1 VDARHA
7 QGVLVGDHGTVVIHS
22 SPRRRPRHPG
32 QPEARRVF
40 ISHTA
45 ELRELPEPRSFV
57 AAVEAAITRAGDVVV
72 DMAYFTAH
80 DAPPAQLDREVV
92 AGADV
97 YVLLAGFRYGTPV
110 RDRPELSYT
119 EHEFETAGELGIPR
133 LVFLL
138 SEQASGPAGL
148 FRDPQYG
155 ARQEGFRQR
164 LRDSGVTTT
173 DVLSPDHTETL
184 VYDALTKLPRAE
196 STLAPIGRVW
206 GIPARPARFTG
217 RVDQL
222 AELRAA
228 LTGDKPAVVQA
239 VHGMGG
245 VGKTTVALEYAHHN
259 AADYDIAWWIPAE
272 TPALIPDRLAALAQ
286 ALDLA
291 STTDSPA
298 SAVARLLG
306 ALWGQGRWL
315 LVFDNAED
323 PAALTPFLPGGGG
336 HVLITSRNPH
346 WDALAAPVEVGEFT
360 RTESVTLIRSRLPDL
375 SDAEAGQVAQAV
387 GDLPLAVDQAAA
399 LLLDTGWTIPA
410 YLDLLEHSAQRLLDR
425 RDQACGY
432 PLSVAASWQVAFDQL
447 ADTDPAAVQ
456 LVTLAAWLAPEPIP
470 LTVFTDHAT
479 LLPQPLASAA
489 ADPLAWAQILTVLR
503 RRAVARVSPDS
514 LLLHRIPAA
523 LLRAH
528 SPATAPDNEWAT
540 LAVQVLQAAVPANPW
555 NEPATWPVWQALLA
569 HVLTATDT
577 TRAPD
582 TVEDGD
588 VDWLLDRMASYL
600 HTRGEPRA
608 ALPHCQRAHSRYL
621 ARLGV
626 DHPVTLNSANN
637 LAIFMRAL
645 GQHEQARDLDQ
656 DTLERKRRV
665 LGDDHPDTLGAANN
679 LANDLRNLGQ
689 HEQAR
694 DLNQDTL
701 ERKRRVLGDDH
712 PSTLTSANNLALGL
726 WALGQ
731 HEQARDLN
739 QDTLERSRRVL
750 GDDHPDTLISANG
763 LAIDL
768 RALGQH
774 EQARDLDL
782 DTLERSRRVL
792 GDDHPD
798 TLGSANGLANDLRA
812 LGQHEQ
818 ARDLDQDTLERRRRV
833 LGNDHPYTLTSA
845 SNLAN
850 DLRALGQHEQAR
862 ELDDEVE
869 RRRGS
874 R

>member
-1 VDARHA
+1 MDARYA
-7 QGVLVGDHGTVVIHS
+7 PSVLIGDHGTVP
-22 SPRRRPRHPG
+22 SPRRRARHPG
-32 QPEARRVF
+32 EHEPRRVF

-45 ELRELPEPRSFV
+45 ELRALPEPRSFV

-80 DAPPAQLDREVV
+80 DAPPAHLDREVV

-164 LRDSGVTTT
+164 LRDSGVTTS
-173 DVLSPDHTETL
+173 DVLSPDHAETL

-196 STLAPIGRVW
+196 STLAPVGRVW
-206 GIPARPARFTG
+206 GIPARPVRFTG

-222 AELRAA
+222 AQLRAA

-245 VGKTTVALEYAHHN
+245 VGKSTLALEYAHHH
-259 AADYDIAWWIPAE
+259 AGDYDIAWWIPAE

-291 STTDSPA
+291 SATDSPA

-306 ALWGQGRWL
+306 ALRGQGRWL

-323 PAALTPFLPGGGG
+323 PAALAPFLPGGGG
-336 HVLITSRNPH
+336 HVVITSRNPH
-346 WDALAAPVEVGEFT
+346 WDALAAPVAIGEFT
-360 RTESVTLIRSRLPDL
+360 RTESVTLIRSRLPHL
-375 SDAEAGQVAQAV
+375 SDAEAEQVAQGV

-399 LLLDTGWTIPA
+399 LLLDMGWTVPA
-410 YLDLLEHSAQRLLDR
+410 YLDLLQHSTQRLLDR
-425 RDQACGY
+425 RDQAGGY
-432 PLSVAASWQVAFDQL
+432 PVSVAASWQVAFDQL

-470 LTVFTDHAT
+470 LTVFTDHAA
-479 LLPQPLASAA
+479 LLPQPLASVA
-489 ADPLAWAQILTVLR
+489 ADPLAWAQVLTVLR
-503 RRAVARVSPDS
+503 RRAVVRVGPDS

-528 SPATAPDNEWAT
+528 SPATAPDNGWAA
-540 LAVQVLQAAVPANPW
+540 LAARVLRSAVPADPW
-555 NEPATWPVWQALLA
+555 NEPATWPVWQAFLA
-569 HVLTATDT
+569 HVLTATDI

-582 TVEDGD
+582 TVEDDD
-588 VDWLLDRMASYL
+588 VDWLLDRMATYL

-608 ALPHCQRAHSRYL
+608 ALPHSQRAHNRRL

-626 DHPVTLNSANN
+626 DHPDTLAAAGN
-637 LAIFMRAL
+637 LALGLQAL
-645 GQHEQARDLDQ
+645 GQVEQARDLDQ
-656 DTLERKRRV
+656 DTLERCRRV
-665 LGDDHPDTLGAANN
+665 FGDDDPY
-679 LANDLRNLGQ
+679 
-689 HEQAR
+689 
-694 DLNQDTL
+694 
-701 ERKRRVLGDDH
+701 
-712 PSTLTSANNLALGL
+712 TLTSASN
-726 WALGQ
+726 
-731 HEQARDLN
+731 
-739 QDTLERSRRVL
+739 
-750 GDDHPDTLISANG
+750 

-768 RALGQH
+768 RALGQD
-774 EQARDLDL
+774 EQARDLDQDTL
-782 DTLERSRRVL
+782 DRRRRVFGDDHPGTLTSANNLAVALYALGQHGQARDLDQDTLERRRRIL

-798 TLGSANGLANDLRA
+798 ALASANNFAVDLRA
-812 LGQHEQ
+812 LGQDEQARELDQDTLERCRRVFGDDHPYTLTSASNLAIDLRTLGQHEQ

-833 LGNDHPYTLTSA
+833 LGDDHPDTLASA
-845 SNLAN
+845 NNLAL

-862 ELDDEVE
+862 ELDEEIE
-869 RRRGS
+869 RRRAS

>member
-1 VDARHA
+1 
-7 QGVLVGDHGTVVIHS
+7 
-22 SPRRRPRHPG
+22 
-32 QPEARRVF
+32 VF

-45 ELRELPEPRSFV
+45 ELRALPEPRSFV

-80 DAPPAQLDREVV
+80 AAPPAQLDREVV

-164 LRDSGVTTT
+164 LRDSGITTS
-173 DVLSPDHTETL
+173 DVHSPDHTETL

-196 STLAPIGRVW
+196 STLAPVGRVW

-217 RVDQL
+217 RDDQL
-222 AELRAA
+222 AQLRAA

-245 VGKTTVALEYAHHN
+245 VGKSTLALEYAHHH

-272 TPALIPDRLAALAQ
+272 QPALIPDRLAALAQ

-291 STTDSPA
+291 SATDSPA

-306 ALWGQGRWL
+306 ALRGQGRWL

-323 PAALTPFLPGGGG
+323 PAALAPFLPGGGG

-346 WDALAAPVEVGEFT
+346 WDALAAPVAIGEFT
-360 RTESVTLIRSRLPDL
+360 RAESVTLIRSRLPNL
-375 SDAEAGQVAQAV
+375 SDAEAEQVAQAV

-399 LLLDTGWTIPA
+399 LLLDTGWTVPA
-410 YLDLLEHSAQRLLDR
+410 YLDLLQHSARRLLDR
-425 RDQACGY
+425 RDQAGGY
-432 PLSVAASWQVAFDQL
+432 PVSVAASWRVAFDQL

-470 LTVFTDHAT
+470 LTVFTDQAA
-479 LLPQPLASAA
+479 LLPPPLASAA
-489 ADPLAWAQILTVLR
+489 ADPLRWAQVLTVLR
-503 RRAVARVSPDS
+503 RRAVARVGPDS

-523 LLRAH
+523 LLRTT
-528 SPATAPDNEWAT
+528 SPAVAPDSGWAA
-540 LAVQVLQAAVPANPW
+540 LAVNVLRAAVPAEPW

-569 HVLTATDT
+569 HVLTATDI
-577 TRAPD
+577 TRAPH
-582 TVEDGD
+582 TVADGD

-600 HTRGEPRA
+600 YTRGEPRA
-608 ALPHCQRAHSRYL
+608 ALPHIERAHSRRL

-626 DHPVTLNSANN
+626 DHPS
-637 LAIFMRAL
+637 
-645 GQHEQARDLDQ
+645 
-656 DTLERKRRV
+656 
-665 LGDDHPDTLGAANN
+665 
-679 LANDLRNLGQ
+679 
-689 HEQAR
+689 
-694 DLNQDTL
+694 
-701 ERKRRVLGDDH
+701 
-712 PSTLTSANNLALGL
+712 
-726 WALGQ
+726 
-731 HEQARDLN
+731 
-739 QDTLERSRRVL
+739 
-750 GDDHPDTLISANG
+750 
-763 LAIDL
+763 
-768 RALGQH
+768 
-774 EQARDLDL
+774 
-782 DTLERSRRVL
+782 
-792 GDDHPD
+792 
-798 TLGSANGLANDLRA
+798 TLGSATNLAIALRA

-818 ARDLDQDTLERRRRV
+818 ARDLDQDTLERSRRTFGVDHPDTLSSANGLANDLQDLGQHEQARNLNQDTLERKQRV
-833 LGNDHPYTLTSA
+833 LGDDHPHTLISA

-850 DLRALGQHEQAR
+850 DLYALGQHEQARDLHQDTLERRRRTLGDDHPDTLASANNLAIVLRALGQHEQARDLDQDTLDRRRRVLGDDHPDTLASANNLAIDLSALGQHEQARNLNQDTLDRKRRVLGDNHPDTLDSANNLAIDLRALGQHEQAR
-862 ELDDEVE
+862 ELDEEVA
-869 RRRGS
+869 RRRAT

>member
-1 VDARHA
+1 
-7 QGVLVGDHGTVVIHS
+7 
-22 SPRRRPRHPG
+22 
-32 QPEARRVF
+32 VF

-45 ELRELPEPRSFV
+45 ELRSLPEPRSFV
-57 AAVEAAITRAGDVVV
+57 AAVEAAITRAGDLVV

-80 DAPPAQLDREVV
+80 AAPPAHLDREVV

-164 LRDSGVTTT
+164 LRDSGVTTS

-196 STLAPIGRVW
+196 STLAPVGRVW

-228 LTGDKPAVVQA
+228 LTGDTPAVVQA

-245 VGKTTVALEYAHHN
+245 VGKTTLALEYAHHH
-259 AADYDIAWWIPAE
+259 AGDYDIAWWIPAE
-272 TPALIPDRLAALAQ
+272 TPDLIPDRLAALAQ

-291 STTDSPA
+291 SATDSPA

-306 ALWGQGRWL
+306 ALRGQGGWL

-323 PAALTPFLPGGGG
+323 PAALAPFLPGGGG

-346 WDALAAPVEVGEFT
+346 WDALAAPVAIGEFT
-360 RTESVTLIRSRLPDL
+360 RTESVTLIRSRLPQL
-375 SDAEAGQVAQAV
+375 TVAEAEQVAQAV

-399 LLLDTGWTIPA
+399 LLLDTGWTVPA
-410 YLDLLEHSAQRLLDR
+410 YLDLLQHSARRLLDR
-425 RDQACGY
+425 RDQAGGY

-456 LVTLAAWLAPEPIP
+456 LVTLVAWLAPEPIP
-470 LTVFTDHAT
+470 LTVVTDHAA
-479 LLPQPLASAA
+479 LLPQPLASTA
-489 ADPLAWAQILTVLR
+489 ADPLAWAQALSVLR

-514 LLLHRIPAA
+514 LLLHRIPAV
-523 LLRAH
+523 LLRTT
-528 SPATAPDNEWAT
+528 SPAMAPDSGWAA
-540 LAVQVLQAAVPANPW
+540 LAVRVLRAAVPADPW

-569 HVLTATDT
+569 HVLAATDI

-588 VDWLLDRMASYL
+588 VDWLMDRMATYL
-600 HTRGEPRA
+600 QTRGEPRA
-608 ALPHCQRAHSRYL
+608 ALPHYQRAHNRYL

-626 DHPVTLNSANN
+626 DHPDTLASANN
-637 LAIFMRAL
+637 LAINLRALGQLEQARDLDQDSLERRRRTLGDNHPDTLVSANGLANGLRALGQLEQARDLDQDSLERRRRTLGDNHPDTLVSASNLALDLQAL

-656 DTLERKRRV
+656 DTLDRRRRT
-665 LGDDHPDTLGAANN
+665 LGDDHPDTL
-679 LANDLRNLGQ
+679 D
-689 HEQAR
+689 
-694 DLNQDTL
+694 
-701 ERKRRVLGDDH
+701 
-712 PSTLTSANNLALGL
+712 SANNLALDL
-726 WALGQ
+726 QALGQ

-739 QDTLERSRRVL
+739 QDTF
-750 GDDHPDTLISANG
+750 
-763 LAIDL
+763 
-768 RALGQH
+768 
-774 EQARDLDL
+774 
-782 DTLERSRRVL
+782 
-792 GDDHPD
+792 
-798 TLGSANGLANDLRA
+798 
-812 LGQHEQ
+812 
-818 ARDLDQDTLERRRRV
+818 ERRRRV
-833 LGNDHPYTLTSA
+833 LGDNHPNTLTSA
-845 SNLAN
+845 SNLALV
-850 DLRALGQHEQAR
+850 LRALGQHEQAR
-862 ELDDEVE
+862 ELNEEFE
-869 RRRGS
+869 RGRTS